1 VVYAGKCGD
10 DAPAGK
16 YAHDC
21 ALVRTGDRRVILVV
35 MTRDSG
41 GFETVART
49 GAALYA
55 ALGGG

>member
-1 VVYAGKCGD
+1 
-10 DAPAGK
+10 
-16 YAHDC
+16 
-21 ALVRTGDRRVILVV
+21 

-55 ALGGG
+55 ALGEASAPRRHGRYA

>member
-1 VVYAGKCGD
+1 
-10 DAPAGK
+10 
-16 YAHDC
+16 
-21 ALVRTGDRRVILVV
+21 VRAGDRQAVIVV

-55 ALGGG
+55 ALGEDSGPRPLGRYA

>member
-1 VVYAGKCGD
+1 
-10 DAPAGK
+10 
-16 YAHDC
+16 
-21 ALVRTGDRRVILVV
+21 

-55 ALGGG
+55 ALGEASESRGRGRYA